1 MSEQR
6 KEERKTLISFTPVYD
21 FRKNILMGYLRDLTL
36 RGAMLEGNRP
46 VEVDHKLLLAI
57 EFHETPEIPATR
69 TTILARVVWCNHV
82 ERSIYYNTGFEFV
95 QLTDENKKVLGAI
108 LERYQFRQEPPA

>member
-21 FRKNILMGYLRDLTL
+21 FRKNVLMGYLRDLTV
-36 RGAMLEGNRP
+36 RVPCWRATDRWKSIINCSWRSN
-46 VEVDHKLLLAI
+46 
-57 EFHETPEIPATR
+57 FHETPEIPATR

-95 QLTDENKKVLGAI
+95 QLTEENKKVLGAI

>member
-1 MSEQR
+1 
-6 KEERKTLISFTPVYD
+6 
-21 FRKNILMGYLRDLTL
+21 MG
-36 RGAMLEGNRP
+36 NKP

-82 ERSIYYNTGFEFV
+82 ERSIT
-95 QLTDENKKVLGAI
+95 TT
-108 LERYQFRQEPPA
+108 PALNSCN